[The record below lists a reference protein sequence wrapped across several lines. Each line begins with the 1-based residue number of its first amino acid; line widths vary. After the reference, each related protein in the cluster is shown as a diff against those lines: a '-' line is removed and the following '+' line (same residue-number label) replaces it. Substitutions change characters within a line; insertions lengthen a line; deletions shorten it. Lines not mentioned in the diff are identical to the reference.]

1 MRKCRCGWVEG
12 CESDYDD
19 DDDDEDE
26 DDDNDN
32 DGDDDPIIMIQM
44 RYCMML
50 TQSSMVLMKIDDD

>member
-1 MRKCRCGWVEG
+1 MMI
-12 CESDYDD
+12 DD
-19 DDDDEDE
+19 DDDDD

-50 TQSSMVLMKIDDD
+50 TQRQYDVAEDR